1 MSSGGE
7 RAHPRPSMAKTVKK
21 HAFSHL
27 RGAGE
32 HDRIKSISGYRGS
45 RRMKESTSRIFH
57 WEPDFSRKMLRIA
70 LPIALQNLVAA
81 SAQVVD
87 GLMVE
92 TLGNE
97 YYAAVTQAGRYS
109 FLFQLFLFGA
119 ASGTSMFISQFWG
132 KRDVGGIHK
141 VMSLCLRIT
150 LGLALLFFL
159 GAALIPR
166 QIMSLFLQEGLSREQ
181 AVQYLSTV
189 GFSYLFAGVNI
200 VFANTLRATGRA
212 TLAMTAGITS
222 ILVNT
227 LFNYILIHGR
237 FGAPP
242 MGVRGAAVA
251 TVIAEGV
258 SMVINVGYTYWK
270 RQPGAI
276 KIRHMKWPERQ
287 FTLDYIRRVLPVV
300 LNEGLWCLGMTMY
313 AVFHGML
320 GDDAV
325 NAVGVYSS
333 LDELM
338 TVAVFGVVNASSILI
353 GHAIG
358 AGRRDEAVLT
368 AWRMLLVVE
377 CMSLVTAGGIIAL
390 RYPMLSLFRHLSAGS
405 LESAAHLLVI
415 ACCVMPARFF
425 NTINIVGILR
435 AGGDTVFSM
444 ALDAGTVWLV
454 GVPCTAVATMAL
466 GWPIEGVFAATMV
479 EEVVK
484 LMAGLPRFLSGK
496 WINNLT
502 TIGKREE
509 QT

>member
-1 MSSGGE
+1 
-7 RAHPRPSMAKTVKK
+7 
-21 HAFSHL
+21 
-27 RGAGE
+27 
-32 HDRIKSISGYRGS
+32 
-45 RRMKESTSRIFH
+45 MKESTSRIFR

-70 LPIALQNLVAA
+70 LPVALQNLVAA

-92 TLGNE
+92 SLGNE

-132 KRDVGGIHK
+132 KRDEQGIHK

-150 LGLALLFFL
+150 LGVALLFFL
-159 GAALIPR
+159 GTVLFPR
-166 QIMSLFLQEGLSREQ
+166 QIMSLFLQEGVSRDQ
-181 AVQYLSTV
+181 AAQYLSLV
-189 GFSYLFAGVNI
+189 GFSYLFAAVNI
-200 VFANTLRATGRA
+200 VFANTLRATGKA
-212 TLAMTAGITS
+212 TLAMTAGITA

-237 FGAPP
+237 FGAPAL
-242 MGVRGAAVA
+242 GVRGAAIA

-258 SMVINVGYTYWK
+258 SMLINVTYTYWK
-270 RQPGAI
+270 RQPGAM
-276 KIRHMKWPERQ
+276 KLRHMRLPDRT
-287 FTLDYIRRVLPVV
+287 FSLDYIRRVLPVV

-313 AVFHGML
+313 SVFYGIL

-325 NAVGVYSS
+325 NAVGVYSAV
-333 LDELM
+333 DELM
-338 TVAVFGVVNASSILI
+338 TVAVFGVVNASAILI

-368 AWRMLLVVE
+368 AWRMLLVEE
-377 CMSLVTAGGIIAL
+377 CMSLVTAAGIIAL
-390 RYPMLSLFRHLSAGS
+390 RFPILSLFRHLSGNS
-405 LESAAHLLVI
+405 LTSAAHLLLI
-415 ACCVMPARFF
+415 ACCVMPVRFF

-444 ALDAGTVWLV
+444 ALDAGSVWLV
-454 GVPCTAVATMAL
+454 GVPCAAIATMLL

-479 EEVVK
+479 EEVLK
-484 LMAGLPRFLSGK
+484 LAVGLPRFISGK